1 MKKRAVVIG
10 TCFLSIL
17 VFLLGISFL
26 VRQKEIYERPL
37 DSDSGAS
44 EVERIDLDPE
54 SLVF

>member
-1 MKKRAVVIG
+1 MKKRAVVFG

-44 EVERIDLDPE
+44 EVERIDLAPE